1 MPVCIYGHGKMGDE
15 ERLKKE
21 IRGKN
26 QNANNKN
33 QVKMQIRTL
42 KIEGGENGERKK
54 ERGERGGILPGRQY
68 LHGSALRGY
77 QP

>member
-1 MPVCIYGHGKMGDE
+1 
-15 ERLKKE
+15 
-21 IRGKN
+21 
-26 QNANNKN
+26 
-33 QVKMQIRTL
+33 MQIRTL

-68 LHGSALRGY
+68 LHGSTLRGY